1 MNKLTIS
8 EAKRVLVGKQQE
20 DMYTVRLAHLN
31 SVITETESEIA
42 RVEEQITESA
52 TAIVEDALVNGVV
65 DKAPSQNAV
74 YDALVTN
81 LNNSKSYSDSVVLGL
96 LDDRGSFTPSGSY
109 PTIGGS
115 GVASAIMKGDV
126 WYVTGLGSG
135 VTATI
140 GSVDVKDGD
149 TVRALLNTPGQTA
162 ANWDV
167 MSSPV
172 NAITVQTL
180 VNSRTAQTSPA
191 DSDNIP
197 ITDGVNGNAFK
208 RLTWGTVKSLL
219 TTLFDTLYTAKNS
232 SITGATKTKVTYDS
246 KGLVTSGSD
255 ATTADIADST
265 NKRYVTD
272 SQLTVIGNT
281 SNTNSG
287 NETTTTIG
295 TLVNIASSKTT
306 PVDADQLPLMDSEA
320 SNVIKKLSWA
330 TLKSLLTTL
339 FNTLYAPLDPRIQ
352 TVTSAAT
359 VTPTFSNELVIISA
373 QAAALTLANPTGT
386 TKDGK
391 DLLIRIKDNG
401 TARAITFDT
410 QYRAIGV
417 TLPTTT
423 VAGKWMYL
431 GAIYNSADGKWDI
444 LGLNQQV

>member
-52 TAIVEDALVNGVV
+52 TAIAAAIVEDALVNGVV

-81 LNNSKSYSDSVVLGL
+81 LNDSKSYSDSVVLGL

-115 GVASAIMKGDV
+115 GVAGAIMKGDV

-140 GSVDVKDGD
+140 GSVEVKDGD
-149 TVRALLNTPGQTA
+149 TVRALLNTPGQTD

-167 MSSPV
+167 MSSPI

-180 VNSRTAQTSPA
+180 VNSRTAQSAPA
-191 DSDNIP
+191 DADNIP
-197 ITDGVNGNAFK
+197 ITDGASGNAFK
-208 RLTWGTVKSLL
+208 RLTWGTV
-219 TTLFDTLYTAKNS
+219 
-232 SITGATKTKVTYDS
+232 
-246 KGLVTSGSD
+246 
-255 ATTADIADST
+255 
-265 NKRYVTD
+265 
-272 SQLTVIGNT
+272 
-281 SNTNSG
+281 
-287 NETTTTIG
+287 
-295 TLVNIASSKTT
+295 
-306 PVDADQLPLMDSEA
+306 
-320 SNVIKKLSWA
+320 
-330 TLKSLLTTL
+330 KSLLTTL

-373 QAAALTLANPTGT
+373 QASALALANPTGT
-386 TKDGK
+386 AKDGK

-410 QYRAIGV
+410 QYRAIGI

-423 VAGKWMYL
+423 VIGKTMYL
-431 GAIYNSADGKWDI
+431 GIIYNSTDAKWDI
-444 LGLNQQV
+444 LGLNQQA